1 VRRSRSLLAVVLCS
15 IASFGA
21 AVTAV
26 AVTATTAVADV
37 RPGKSEAD
45 KAARE
50 GKAAADKA
58 AQEEAAKAAKAGKA
72 DASDPSNPGSPGT
85 TGTTDTKDKPDAS
98 DPAEP
103 GKSAGAS
110 GTGATT
116 SPNKGKK
123 LKLDYVVAV
132 INDAIILNS
141 ELETRRLPVLSEAQ
155 QITDPK
161 ERERRITKL
170 TSQVL
175 DEMVNEELIVQAAEA
190 AKVEI
195 ESSEVQSAI
204 DEIKQQNNLDDAGL
218 SAALA
223 AQGLTIAGYKQ
234 EMRRQLL
241 RLRAMNTL
249 VAPKVQITDED
260 IRARYDQMAR
270 RTEQV
275 QAVKLAHMLF
285 KLPEHAT
292 EQQLAEAKEKASKAI
307 ARVKA
312 GEDFAK
318 VAATE
323 SDDDSTKATGG
334 ELGWF
339 QRGSMANPEWEPIVF
354 AMEKG
359 DVRGPVTGPQG
370 FHVFMVTEVKRSDLK
385 PFPEMK
391 EQLSRELRRR
401 EMDKQTQTWVEELR
415 KKAYIDIKL
424 Q

>member
-15 IASFGA
+15 VVLFPA

-26 AVTATTAVADV
+26 AVTATTAAADGKS
-37 RPGKSEAD
+37 GKSEAD

-58 AQEEAAKAAKAGKA
+58 AQEDAEKAKAGKSDASDPANPDSKDSKDKDKDKA
-72 DASDPSNPGSPGT
+72 DASDSASPA
-85 TGTTDTKDKPDAS
+85 KA
-98 DPAEP
+98 
-103 GKSAGAS
+103 
-110 GTGATT
+110 TGAGTTT

-123 LKLDYVVAV
+123 LKLEYVVAV

-141 ELETRRLPVLSEAQ
+141 ELEARRLPVLSEAQ

-161 ERERRITKL
+161 ERERRIAKL

-260 IRARYDQMAR
+260 VRARYDQMAR

-391 EQLSRELRRR
+391 EQLMRELRRR

>member
-15 IASFGA
+15 VVLFPA

-26 AVTATTAVADV
+26 AVTATTAAADGKS
-37 RPGKSEAD
+37 GKSEAD

-58 AQEEAAKAAKAGKA
+58 AQEDAEKAKAGKSDASDPANPDSKDSKDKDKDKA
-72 DASDPSNPGSPGT
+72 DASDSAT
-85 TGTTDTKDKPDAS
+85 
-98 DPAEP
+98 PA
-103 GKSAGAS
+103 KA
-110 GTGATT
+110 TGAGTTT

-123 LKLDYVVAV
+123 LKLEYVVAV

-141 ELETRRLPVLSEAQ
+141 ELEARRLPVLSEAQ

-161 ERERRITKL
+161 ERERRIAKL

-260 IRARYDQMAR
+260 VRARYDQMAR

-391 EQLSRELRRR
+391 EQLMRELRRR